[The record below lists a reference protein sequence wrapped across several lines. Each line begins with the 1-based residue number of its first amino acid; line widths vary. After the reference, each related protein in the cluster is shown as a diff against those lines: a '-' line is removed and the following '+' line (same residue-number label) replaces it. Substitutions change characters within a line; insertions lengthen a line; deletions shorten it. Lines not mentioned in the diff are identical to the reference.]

1 MMRKQKFLGAL
12 LAGAMSLS
20 ALAAAPALAAPD
32 GHRGHTA
39 HAKGAAPHGAMM
51 DRMFD
56 KLNLSAEQREK
67 IKTLRQQG
75 QERTKTQREQLMTK
89 RRELNQLVRSASATR
104 EQAIAKQHEVNAL
117 QNQLADARMN
127 TWFDMRAVLTPEQL
141 KEFEQLKSRR
151 GESKQRQR

>member
-1 MMRKQKFLGAL
+1 MMKQKFLGAL

-32 GHRGHTA
+32 GHRGHA
-39 HAKGAAPHGAMM
+39 VHAKDGAPHGKM

-75 QERTKTQREQLMTK
+75 QERMKTQHQQLMAK
-89 RRELNQLVRSASATR
+89 RRELNELVRSAGSTR
-104 EQAIAKQHEVNAL
+104 EQAIAKQREVNAI
-117 QNQLADARMN
+117 QNQVAEARMN

-141 KEFEQLKSRR
+141 KQFEQLKPQK
-151 GESKQRQR
+151 GERKR

>member
-1 MMRKQKFLGAL
+1 MKRKQKFLGAL

-20 ALAAAPALAAPD
+20 ALAAAPALAQPD
-32 GHRGHTA
+32 AHRGRAA
-39 HAKGAAPHGAMM
+39 HDMSAAPHGKM

-75 QERTKTQREQLMTK
+75 QERMKPQHQQLMAK
-89 RRELNQLVRSASATR
+89 RRELHELVRSAGSTR
-104 EQAIAKQHEVNAL
+104 EQAIAKQREVSAI
-117 QNQLADARMN
+117 QNQVAEARMN

-141 KEFEQLKSRR
+141 KQFEQLKPQR
-151 GESKQRQR
+151 GEKKRQR